1 MRFQQWQFAGRGRE
15 GHGDDRTRFRFH
27 PRSAREFSL
36 WSASRVW
43 FRVQAARMEWESPL
57 VHPLL
62 GIGRRRHLGADGPKN
77 DGGCT
82 VNNGETLG
90 QQAGIS
96 VIKLAI
102 GKCGL
107 AVQSKCFADYE
118 SGGFGFLMV

>member
-15 GHGDDRTRFRFH
+15 GHRDGCTKSPFH
-27 PRSAREFSL
+27 PRSVRESSL

-43 FRVQAARMEWESPL
+43 FRVQAARMGWESPL

-62 GIGRRRHLGADGPKN
+62 GIGWGRNLRADGPKN

-82 VNNGETLG
+82 VDNGETLG

-96 VIKLAI
+96 VIELAI

-107 AVQSKCFADYE
+107 VESECFTDHE
-118 SGGFGFLMV
+118 S